1 MSEIAIY
8 MKVFGLAEDERGNKD
23 YAGMKLSMGE
33 FKEGSEIP
41 YEELI
46 KKVHID
52 ELPKILRLDGIIK
65 PEDIEIITPEEYDR
79 DYGGEDDNPDLLGG
93 DGS

>member
-1 MSEIAIY
+1 MREIAIY
-8 MKVFGLAEDERGNKD
+8 MKVFGLGIDENGNKD
-23 YAGMKLSMGE
+23 YAGVKLSMGE

-52 ELPKILRLDGIIK
+52 ELPKILHLDGIIK
-65 PEDIEIITPEEYDR
+65 SEDIEIITQEEYDR
-79 DYGGEDDNPDLLGG
+79 DYGDEDDSPELLGG
-93 DGS
+93 GGE